1 MPAMAIAPAVPALA
15 SRWFRRTASRHCAP
29 CAFNWLTLTASV
41 PATPGATL
49 DTVVP
54 FGACPLP
61 STIWLWF
68 TLPSTL
74 VT

>member
-1 MPAMAIAPAVPALA
+1 M
-15 SRWFRRTASRHCAP
+15 ASRHCAL
-29 CAFNWLTLTASV
+29 CAFSWFTFTASV

-54 FGACPLP
+54 LGACPLP